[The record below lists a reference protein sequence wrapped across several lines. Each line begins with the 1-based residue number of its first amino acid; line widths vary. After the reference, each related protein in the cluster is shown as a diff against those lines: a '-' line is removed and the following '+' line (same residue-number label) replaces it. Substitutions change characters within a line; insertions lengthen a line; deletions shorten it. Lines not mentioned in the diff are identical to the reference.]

1 MQVDRF
7 VTHRIHP
14 ILNVSF
20 TFVYSSNEVSWH
32 DFVYFKRKTK
42 RKKKIKK
49 EKKRKEREGDS
60 RYIFSD
66 RAMRRVVFSSA

>member
-1 MQVDRF
+1 
-7 VTHRIHP
+7 
-14 ILNVSF
+14 
-20 TFVYSSNEVSWH
+20 VYSSNEVSWH